1 MLIPS
6 LVKKLIKCRYYVCFF
21 DRSIDPEREKEG
33 ERLLAFLVIP
43 EKKTHGK
50 FLSDAI
56 LSYINNRKNYD
67 KMQF

>member
-1 MLIPS
+1 M
-6 LVKKLIKCRYYVCFF
+6 YVFSIV
-21 DRSIDPEREKEG
+21 RSILREKEG

-56 LSYINNRKNYD
+56 LSYINNRKNND

>member
-1 MLIPS
+1 M
-6 LVKKLIKCRYYVCFF
+6 YVFSIV
-21 DRSIDPEREKEG
+21 RSILSERKR
-33 ERLLAFLVIP
+33 ERDYWRFLLYLK
-43 EKKTHGK
+43 KKTHGK